1 MKYKLEMLHNLG
13 PKNGF
18 CIHKP
23 DKKVMWDE
31 RPITMVKELNRLL
44 RRIEKLEKKSKP

>member
-13 PKNGF
+13 PRNGF

-31 RPITMVKELNRLL
+31 RPITVVKELNRLL